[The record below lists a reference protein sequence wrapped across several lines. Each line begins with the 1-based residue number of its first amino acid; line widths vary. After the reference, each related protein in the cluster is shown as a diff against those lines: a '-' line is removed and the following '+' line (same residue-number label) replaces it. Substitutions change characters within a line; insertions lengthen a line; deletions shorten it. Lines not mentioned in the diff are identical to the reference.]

1 MHVLQYTQKRT
12 SYKNDSESTFSLE
25 SIKVCQQNSKTSSE
39 FPGTKQ
45 YKSSWMCRLVMGTYI
60 IIHLEGQ
67 PATL

>member
-25 SIKVCQQNSKTSSE
+25 SIEVCQQNSKTSSE

-45 YKSSWMCRLVMGTYI
+45 YKSFWIRSCVL
-60 IIHLEGQ
+60 
-67 PATL
+67 